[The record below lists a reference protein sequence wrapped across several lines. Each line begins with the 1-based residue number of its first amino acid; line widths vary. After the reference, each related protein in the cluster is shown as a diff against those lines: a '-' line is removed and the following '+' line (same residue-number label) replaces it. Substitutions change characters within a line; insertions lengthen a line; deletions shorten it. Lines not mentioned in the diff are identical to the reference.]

1 MEQGIKAPFQVILLG
16 IIFDPEKRKILIGK
30 RGEDDEDIENLTWQF
45 PEGRLRHGDDV
56 DKILETNIKKKTG
69 LDVKSLGA
77 VFSKVYPE
85 KEDLLGIY
93 YLCESVGGEPIAK
106 NDFVE
111 LKWVSPDEIEDY
123 FTTSFHPHLKEYLDN
138 LK

>member
-1 MEQGIKAPFQVILLG
+1 MEQGIKAPFHVILLG
-16 IIFDPEKRKILIGK
+16 IVFDPRKRKILIAK
-30 RGEDDEDIENLTWQF
+30 RGEDDEDIDNLTWQF

-56 DKILETNIKKKTG
+56 DKILETNIKRKTG
-69 LDVKSLGA
+69 LDIKNLG
-77 VFSKVYPE
+77 VIFSKIYPE

-111 LKWVSPDEIEDY
+111 LKWVSPDEIEKH
-123 FTTSFHPHLKEYLDN
+123 FGTSFHPDLKEYLDN

>member
-1 MEQGIKAPFQVILLG
+1 MEQGIKAPFHVILLG
-16 IIFDPEKRKILIGK
+16 IIFDPGKRKILIAK
-30 RGEDDEDIENLTWQF
+30 RGEDDEDIGNLTWQF

-69 LDVKSLGA
+69 LDVKNLG
-77 VFSKVYPE
+77 VIFSKVYPE

-93 YLCESVGGEPIAK
+93 YLCESIGGEPIAK

-111 LKWVSPDEIEDY
+111 LKWISPDEVENH
-123 FTTSFHPHLKEYLDN
+123 FETSFHPDLKEYLDN